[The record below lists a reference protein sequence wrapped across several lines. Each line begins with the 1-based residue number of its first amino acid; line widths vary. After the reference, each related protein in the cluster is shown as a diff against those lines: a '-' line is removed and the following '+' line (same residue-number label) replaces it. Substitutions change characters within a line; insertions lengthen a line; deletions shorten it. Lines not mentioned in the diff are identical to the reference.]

1 MSYSSSFPR
10 TSIFYSYTTALYM
23 RAILMIDRQLGHL
36 RTIAKK
42 IPVDRLQQSAL
53 RILFYHQIAKEKET
67 RAMQRE
73 SPGNQK

>member
-1 MSYSSSFPR
+1 MSYSSSFPAQQF
-10 TSIFYSYTTALYM
+10 SAPHYYTM

-42 IPVDRLQQSAL
+42 IPEDQLQQSAL
-53 RILFYHQIAKEKET
+53 RILLYHRIAKEKET
-67 RAMQRE
+67 RAMPRE